1 MTKKLMGLAYI
12 KKGRA
17 ECRDIDLEN
26 LRILVGKGSK
36 NAIEIS
42 DMKKII
48 ARYDEPM
55 YVNPK
60 PNTCP
65 IDGELMRDHTKDE
78 LIECWSQH
86 GGHNSE
92 LTRAEEES
100 K

>member
-1 MTKKLMGLAYI
+1 GIEMTKKLMGLAYI

-26 LRILVGKGSK
+26 LRILYEKGCK
-36 NAIEIS
+36 NESEIS
-42 DMKKII
+42 EMKKII
-48 ARYDEPM
+48 ALYDKPM

-60 PNTCP
+60 PICP

-78 LIECWSQH
+78 LIECWSEH
-86 GGHNSE
+86 GGHN
-92 LTRAEEES
+92 EEES